1 MSRVFGLVVLAL
13 LMGLLV
19 YLPAGGGS
27 GAPLSMLLG
36 FLLLAGFVLGKI
48 GNNFGLPGITGYLL
62 AGMAL
67 GPYCFGILDR
77 ETVDDLQLINSFAL
91 TLIALTAGGEVSLK
105 RIYARLRSFLTV
117 IFGQV
122 LVTFCGV
129 LACMTLLLGLLP
141 GDFVAGKAAVV
152 VVGSLFAVVALANSP
167 SSTVAVIVETGARG
181 RVSEMV
187 LGVTIVKDLVVIVA
201 FALVMSAGFALL
213 EPGSGPGGSHL
224 AAGLAWEIGGS
235 ILCGVLLG
243 LGIIAYMV
251 FITAET
257 PVFIIALSF
266 ISSKLSSLLGL
277 HPLLVCMVAGL
288 VVNNMSSRGREFI
301 KAIEKSSL
309 PVYVVFFAI
318 AGADLDLGV
327 IAGTWQIILLLVV
340 SRSIFTFL
348 GTWAGSVIGRE
359 EAVVRENLRL
369 GFFAQAGVTLG
380 MAVIVADTFPG
391 WGPTFKNVVVGSIAV
406 FQLAGPVLLKYSLSR
421 AGEIVSPLRTSAKSN
436 PL

>member
-1 MSRVFGLVVLAL
+1 VSRVFGLLVLIL

-19 YLPAGGGS
+19 YLPEDFSTA
-27 GAPLSMLLG
+27 APPLSMLLG

-48 GNNFGLPGITGYLL
+48 GNNVGLPGITGYLL

-67 GPYCFGILDR
+67 GPSCFGILDR
-77 ETVDDLQLINSFAL
+77 ESVADMQLINSFAL
-91 TLIALTAGGEVSLK
+91 TLIALTAGGEVNLRRLYKRLK
-105 RIYARLRSFLTV
+105 SFLAV

-122 LVTFCGV
+122 LVSFFGV
-129 LACMTLLLGLLP
+129 LLSMTLLIGFLP
-141 GDFVAGKAAVV
+141 GPFSGGTAASLVA
-152 VVGSLFAVVALANSP
+152 GSLFAVVALANSP
-167 SSTVAVIVETGARG
+167 SSTVAVIVESGAKG
-181 RVSEMV
+181 KLSEMV

-201 FALVMSAGFALL
+201 FALAMSTGFAVLQL
-213 EPGSGPGGSHL
+213 GGGAGGSHFMG
-224 AAGLAWEIGGS
+224 GLAWEIGGS
-235 ILCGVLLG
+235 IFCGMLLG

-251 FITAET
+251 FVAAEI

-288 VVNNMSSRGREFI
+288 VVNNLSSRGREFI
-301 KAIEKSSL
+301 RAIEKGSL

-327 IAGTWQIILLLVV
+327 IAGTWQLVILLVI
-340 SRSIFTFL
+340 SRSIFTCL

-359 EAVVRENLRL
+359 EPVVRENLWL

-391 WGPTFKNVVVGSIAV
+391 WGATFKNVVVGAIAV
-406 FQLAGPVLLKYSLSR
+406 FQLAGPVVFKYSLVR
-421 AGEIVSPLRTSAKSN
+421 AGEIRYR
-436 PL
+436 